1 MADHIERVIVQGDI
15 ELNTGN
21 ATKQLD
27 SLKKPIKVELDLQSS
42 EAIAKTQ
49 KEINALLRKINS
61 MDFDG
66 LKQSLTKSIANGSKD
81 GIKEAERQAKLL
93 SDAFNKTLWKSKNKD
108 GKEISH
114 TFATAMRDI
123 RKELVSM
130 SAYINKLTN
139 SKDNELSLK
148 VKIENINDFTQ
159 SMQEAK
165 GRIETFQ
172 DVLGQLD
179 NNSVFSLLNEQIKD
193 ITSSIQ
199 ILTNNFK
206 ELNTA
211 AEEYANLPDKAP
223 KRKKNKNIMTNDEFI
238 DAEKKARDKAEGFFN
253 SENIIALDIETKHLE
268 SGIGKISAKIKDV
281 YGEWKSFSATI
292 TKSGDL
298 VHKRFKSI
306 EETRR
311 LEERLNKKRRDE
323 TNLSANQQ
331 LEEALKIR
339 NALSD
344 RINDSWKI
352 KVESSGIVTITKDMK
367 EADNVASQ
375 LTQTFKSTEDAIN
388 NFSNVAEKGSTTL
401 KSIKESSQKTPDKTI
416 GQTYEEKRKEKEKR
430 IAAEKKALE
439 KLQKEEDKKAAKTQ
453 KQKDSQPSV
462 NYVDMA
468 IARREKEARDFAK
481 RLKNDMS
488 ERYDISKTLDKFQK
502 WDDKIKSYNELGS
515 KFEGATAYQKILPV
529 LEKVK
534 NAFSDINSEI
544 AKGDNADFSKI
555 EQQMNEIASSVKK
568 VDTAFE
574 GLQKPVG
581 NLGKIASND
590 TLSWLEKNTKALK
603 KYGEELKE
611 IATLQAKSTIMGELN
626 SLTGRRNE
634 LVSSAKREGLVGKSW
649 TDSFKKGLGSLSQIF
664 GSFSL
669 LNRADDIAHEMIGTI
684 HEVDDALT
692 DLQMATNVSD
702 KEAQSLMETYSQM
715 GKELKATG
723 VDVAK
728 SSTEWL
734 KQGKSLKEAETL
746 TTDSIILSKVGD
758 LSSEE
763 STKYLTSAMKGFK
776 VEAKDALNI
785 VDQLSAVDMASATD
799 VGGLAEAMSKTAVT
813 AQDAGIE
820 MQRLIG
826 YIATVGETTQA
837 DMGSV
842 GNAFKTIFTRM
853 SDIKA
858 GKLKLIDED
867 GTTETLSDVEQ
878 TLSNVGIDLRKTV
891 TEYNDYGDVL
901 DNLASK
907 WDNLSQLQQNALAK
921 AFAGTRQAEVF
932 RTLMANYDSAKKYM
946 QTANE
951 SEGYATEKF
960 EAYQNSLSGAI
971 EGFKNSFQTLSNTVV
986 GSDFLKGIV
995 NAGTTTLNILDSII
1009 ERLGT
1014 IPSLLGAFGI
1024 FQGIK
1029 GGGWS
1034 SQKIVCVSL

>member
-1 MADHIERVIVQGDI
+1 MADHIERVVVQGEV

-27 SLKKPIKVELDLQSS
+27 NLKKPIKVELDLQSS

-93 SDAFNKTLWKSKNKD
+93 NDAFNKTLWKSKTKD

-211 AEEYANLPDKAP
+211 AEKYANLPDKAP

-238 DAEKKARDKAEGFFN
+238 NAEKKARDKAEGFFN

-268 SGIGKISAKIKDV
+268 SGMGKISAKIKDV

-298 VHKRFKSI
+298 IHKRFKSI

-344 RINDSWKI
+344 RINDSLKI

-401 KSIKESSQKTPDKTI
+401 KSLKESSQKTP
-416 GQTYEEKRKEKEKR
+416 EEKRKEEKR
-430 IAAEKKALE
+430 TAAEKKAE
-439 KLQKEEDKKAAKTQ
+439 KIQ
-453 KQKDSQPSV
+453 
-462 NYVDMA
+462 
-468 IARREKEARDFAK
+468 
-481 RLKNDMS
+481 
-488 ERYDISKTLDKFQK
+488 KFQK
-502 WDDKIKSYNELGS
+502 WDNKIKSYNELGS

-611 IATLQAKSTIMGELN
+611 IATLQAKATTKGELD

-634 LVSSAKREGLVGKSW
+634 LVSSAKREGLVGKNW
-649 TDSFKKGLGSLSQIF
+649 TDSFKKSLGSLSQIF

-728 SSTEWL
+728 SNTEWL

-858 GKLKLIDED
+858 GKFKLIDED

-1009 ERLGT
+1009 ERFHT

-1024 FQGIK
+1024 FQGFQ

>member
-1 MADHIERVIVQGDI
+1 MADHIERVVVQGEV

-27 SLKKPIKVELDLQSS
+27 NLKKPIKVELDLQSS

-93 SDAFNKTLWKSKNKD
+93 NDAFNKTLWKSKTKD

-211 AEEYANLPDKAP
+211 AEKYANLPDKAP

-238 DAEKKARDKAEGFFN
+238 NAEKKARDKAEGFFN

-268 SGIGKISAKIKDV
+268 SGMGKISAKIKDV

-298 VHKRFKSI
+298 IHKRFKSI

-344 RINDSWKI
+344 RINDSLKI

-401 KSIKESSQKTPDKTI
+401 KSLKESSQKTP
-416 GQTYEEKRKEKEKR
+416 EEKRKEEKR
-430 IAAEKKALE
+430 TAAEKKAE
-439 KLQKEEDKKAAKTQ
+439 KIQ
-453 KQKDSQPSV
+453 
-462 NYVDMA
+462 
-468 IARREKEARDFAK
+468 
-481 RLKNDMS
+481 
-488 ERYDISKTLDKFQK
+488 KFQK
-502 WDDKIKSYNELGS
+502 WDNKIKSYNELGS
-515 KFEGATAYQKILPV
+515 KFEGATTYQKILPV

-611 IATLQAKSTIMGELN
+611 IATLQAKATTKGELD

-634 LVSSAKREGLVGKSW
+634 LVSSAKREGLVGKNW
-649 TDSFKKGLGSLSQIF
+649 TDSFKKSLGSLSQIF

-728 SSTEWL
+728 SNTEWL

-971 EGFKNSFQTLSNTVV
+971 EGFKNSFQTLSNTVL
-986 GSDFLKGIV
+986 GSDFLKGVV

-1009 ERLGT
+1009 ERFHT

-1024 FQGIK
+1024 FQGFQ

>member
-1 MADHIERVIVQGDI
+1 MADHIERVIVQGEV

-27 SLKKPIKVELDLQSS
+27 NLKKPIKVELDLQSS

-93 SDAFNKTLWKSKNKD
+93 NDAFNKTLWKSKTKD

-211 AEEYANLPDKAP
+211 AEKYANLPDKAP

-238 DAEKKARDKAEGFFN
+238 NAEKKARDKAEGFFN

-268 SGIGKISAKIKDV
+268 SGMGKISAKIKDV

-298 VHKRFKSI
+298 IHKRFKSI

-344 RINDSWKI
+344 RINDSLKI

-401 KSIKESSQKTPDKTI
+401 KSLKESSQKTP
-416 GQTYEEKRKEKEKR
+416 EEKRKEEKR
-430 IAAEKKALE
+430 TAAEKKAE
-439 KLQKEEDKKAAKTQ
+439 KIQ
-453 KQKDSQPSV
+453 
-462 NYVDMA
+462 
-468 IARREKEARDFAK
+468 
-481 RLKNDMS
+481 
-488 ERYDISKTLDKFQK
+488 KFQK
-502 WDDKIKSYNELGS
+502 WDNKIKSYNELGS

-555 EQQMNEIASSVKK
+555 EPQMNEIASSVKK

-581 NLGKIASND
+581 NLGKIASNN
-590 TLSWLEKNTKALK
+590 TLNWLEKNSKALK

-611 IATLQAKSTIMGELN
+611 IATLQAKATTMGELD

-634 LVSSAKREGLVGKSW
+634 LVSSAKREGLVGKNW
-649 TDSFKKGLGSLSQIF
+649 TDSFKKSLGSLSQIF

-728 SSTEWL
+728 SNTEWL

-971 EGFKNSFQTLSNTVV
+971 EGFKNSFQTLSNTVL

-1009 ERLGT
+1009 ERFHT

>member
-1 MADHIERVIVQGDI
+1 MADHIERVIVQGEV

-27 SLKKPIKVELDLQSS
+27 NLKKPIKIELDLQSS
-42 EAIAKTQ
+42 KAIAEAQ
-49 KEINALLRKINS
+49 KEINALLRKVNS

-93 SDAFNKTLWKSKNKD
+93 SDAFNKTLWKSKTKD

-114 TFATAMRDI
+114 SFTSVLRDMRQ
-123 RKELVSM
+123 EMLS
-130 SAYINKLTN
+130 INKTLKSFNEIAGDRITLKIN
-139 SKDNELSLK
+139 AGDLDNISSKLLDAQKSLSKYQDVVKQIDSLSLSSGISTQLSDIDKLVNSLNANFGKLEKTIHNINNLNVDKNTNKQRKPAEKQNSIQNDEAEKQAKRIKQLKESYEKIHELNRKMSGYDLSGDKFKGANAYQRVLSDIEK
-148 VKIENINDFTQ
+148 VK
-159 SMQEAK
+159 SA
-165 GRIETFQ
+165 
-172 DVLGQLD
+172 L
-179 NNSVFSLLNEQIKD
+179 
-193 ITSSIQ
+193 
-199 ILTNNFK
+199 K
-206 ELNTA
+206 ELN
-211 AEEYANLPDKAP
+211 EE
-223 KRKKNKNIMTNDEFI
+223 M
-238 DAEKKARDKAEGFFN
+238 
-253 SENIIALDIETKHLE
+253 S
-268 SGIGKISAKIKDV
+268 
-281 YGEWKSFSATI
+281 
-292 TKSGDL
+292 
-298 VHKRFKSI
+298 
-306 EETRR
+306 
-311 LEERLNKKRRDE
+311 
-323 TNLSANQQ
+323 
-331 LEEALKIR
+331 
-339 NALSD
+339 
-344 RINDSWKI
+344 
-352 KVESSGIVTITKDMK
+352 
-367 EADNVASQ
+367 
-375 LTQTFKSTEDAIN
+375 
-388 NFSNVAEKGSTTL
+388 
-401 KSIKESSQKTPDKTI
+401 
-416 GQTYEEKRKEKEKR
+416 
-430 IAAEKKALE
+430 
-439 KLQKEEDKKAAKTQ
+439 
-453 KQKDSQPSV
+453 KDS
-462 NYVDMA
+462 A
-468 IARREKEARDFAK
+468 
-481 RLKNDMS
+481 
-488 ERYDISKTLDKFQK
+488 DIDL
-502 WDDKIKSYNELGS
+502 
-515 KFEGATAYQKILPV
+515 
-529 LEKVK
+529 
-534 NAFSDINSEI
+534 
-544 AKGDNADFSKI
+544 SKI
-555 EQQMNEIASSVKK
+555 EKSMNDIEPSVKK
-568 VDTAFE
+568 VDKAFE
-574 GLQKPVG
+574 QLNQTVSQFEANK
-581 NLGKIASND
+581 NANNSLN
-590 TLSWLEKNTKALK
+590 WLDRNTKAIK
-603 KYGEELKE
+603 KYGDEIRRIAELQRTELSKGVQE
-611 IATLQAKSTIMGELN
+611 SLAKQMASIQ
-626 SLTGRRNE
+626 
-634 LVSSAKREGLVGKSW
+634 SSAKREGLVGRSW

-692 DLQMATNVSD
+692 DLQMATSVSD

-728 SSTEWL
+728 SNTEWL

-858 GKLKLIDED
+858 GKFKLIDED

-1009 ERLGT
+1009 ERFHT

-1024 FQGIK
+1024 FQGFQ

>member
-1 MADHIERVIVQGDI
+1 MADHIERVVVQGEV

-27 SLKKPIKVELDLQSS
+27 NLKKPIKVELDLQSS

-93 SDAFNKTLWKSKNKD
+93 NDAFNKTLWKSKTKD

-172 DVLGQLD
+172 DVLDQLD

-211 AEEYANLPDKAP
+211 AEKYANLPDKAP
-223 KRKKNKNIMTNDEFI
+223 KRKK
-238 DAEKKARDKAEGFFN
+238 
-253 SENIIALDIETKHLE
+253 
-268 SGIGKISAKIKDV
+268 V
-281 YGEWKSFSATI
+281 
-292 TKSGDL
+292 
-298 VHKRFKSI
+298 
-306 EETRR
+306 
-311 LEERLNKKRRDE
+311 
-323 TNLSANQQ
+323 
-331 LEEALKIR
+331 
-339 NALSD
+339 
-344 RINDSWKI
+344 
-352 KVESSGIVTITKDMK
+352 SS
-367 EADNVASQ
+367 
-375 LTQTFKSTEDAIN
+375 
-388 NFSNVAEKGSTTL
+388 
-401 KSIKESSQKTPDKTI
+401 DKTI
-416 GQTYEEKRKEKEKR
+416 GQIYEEKRKEEEKR

-439 KLQKEEDKKAAKTQ
+439 KLQKEEDKKAAKIQ
-453 KQKDSQPSV
+453 KQKDSQTSV

-481 RLKNDMS
+481 RLKNDMA

-515 KFEGATAYQKILPV
+515 KFEGATTYQKILPV

-611 IATLQAKSTIMGELN
+611 IATLQAKATTKGELD

-634 LVSSAKREGLVGKSW
+634 LVSSAKREGLVGKNW
-649 TDSFKKGLGSLSQIF
+649 TDSFKKSLGSLSQIF

-669 LNRADDIAHEMIGTI
+669 LNRADDIAHEMIVTI

-692 DLQMATNVSD
+692 DLQMATSVSD

-728 SSTEWL
+728 SNTEWL

-858 GKLKLIDED
+858 GKFKLIDED

-1024 FQGIK
+1024 FQGFQ

>member
-1 MADHIERVIVQGDI
+1 MADHIERVIVQGEV

-27 SLKKPIKVELDLQSS
+27 NLKKPIKIELDLQSS
-42 EAIAKTQ
+42 KAIAEAQ
-49 KEINALLRKINS
+49 KEINALLRKVNS

-93 SDAFNKTLWKSKNKD
+93 SDAFNKTLWKSKTKD

-114 TFATAMRDI
+114 SFTSVLRDMRQ
-123 RKELVSM
+123 EMLS
-130 SAYINKLTN
+130 INKTLKSFNEIAGDRITLKIN
-139 SKDNELSLK
+139 AGDLDNISSKLLDAQKSLSKYQDVVKQIDSLSLSSGISTQLSDIDKLVNSLNANFGKLEKTIHNINNLNVDKNTNKQRKPAEKQNSIQNDEAEKQAKRIKQLKESYEKIHELNRKMSGYDLSGDKFKGANAYQRVLSDIEK
-148 VKIENINDFTQ
+148 VK
-159 SMQEAK
+159 SA
-165 GRIETFQ
+165 
-172 DVLGQLD
+172 L
-179 NNSVFSLLNEQIKD
+179 
-193 ITSSIQ
+193 
-199 ILTNNFK
+199 K
-206 ELNTA
+206 ELN
-211 AEEYANLPDKAP
+211 EE
-223 KRKKNKNIMTNDEFI
+223 M
-238 DAEKKARDKAEGFFN
+238 
-253 SENIIALDIETKHLE
+253 S
-268 SGIGKISAKIKDV
+268 
-281 YGEWKSFSATI
+281 
-292 TKSGDL
+292 
-298 VHKRFKSI
+298 
-306 EETRR
+306 
-311 LEERLNKKRRDE
+311 
-323 TNLSANQQ
+323 
-331 LEEALKIR
+331 
-339 NALSD
+339 
-344 RINDSWKI
+344 
-352 KVESSGIVTITKDMK
+352 
-367 EADNVASQ
+367 
-375 LTQTFKSTEDAIN
+375 
-388 NFSNVAEKGSTTL
+388 
-401 KSIKESSQKTPDKTI
+401 
-416 GQTYEEKRKEKEKR
+416 
-430 IAAEKKALE
+430 
-439 KLQKEEDKKAAKTQ
+439 
-453 KQKDSQPSV
+453 KDS
-462 NYVDMA
+462 A
-468 IARREKEARDFAK
+468 
-481 RLKNDMS
+481 
-488 ERYDISKTLDKFQK
+488 DIDL
-502 WDDKIKSYNELGS
+502 
-515 KFEGATAYQKILPV
+515 
-529 LEKVK
+529 
-534 NAFSDINSEI
+534 
-544 AKGDNADFSKI
+544 SKI
-555 EQQMNEIASSVKK
+555 EKSMNDIEPSVKK
-568 VDTAFE
+568 VDKAFE
-574 GLQKPVG
+574 QLNQTVSQFEANK
-581 NLGKIASND
+581 NANNSLN
-590 TLSWLEKNTKALK
+590 WLDRNTKAIK
-603 KYGEELKE
+603 KYGDEIRRIAELQRTELSKGVQE
-611 IATLQAKSTIMGELN
+611 SLAKQMASIQ
-626 SLTGRRNE
+626 
-634 LVSSAKREGLVGKSW
+634 SSAKREGLVGRSW

-669 LNRADDIAHEMIGTI
+669 LNRADDIVHEMIGTI

-728 SSTEWL
+728 SNTEWL

-858 GKLKLIDED
+858 GKFKLIDED

-1024 FQGIK
+1024 FQGFQ

>member
-1 MADHIERVIVQGDI
+1 MADHIERVVVQGEV

-27 SLKKPIKVELDLQSS
+27 NLKKPIKVELDLQSS

-93 SDAFNKTLWKSKNKD
+93 NDAFNKTLWKSKTKD

-211 AEEYANLPDKAP
+211 AEKYANLPDKAP

-238 DAEKKARDKAEGFFN
+238 NAEKKARDKAEGFFN

-268 SGIGKISAKIKDV
+268 SGMGKISAKIKDV

-298 VHKRFKSI
+298 IHKRFKSI

-344 RINDSWKI
+344 RINDSLKI

-401 KSIKESSQKTPDKTI
+401 KSLKESSQKTP
-416 GQTYEEKRKEKEKR
+416 EEKRKEEKR
-430 IAAEKKALE
+430 TAAEKKAE
-439 KLQKEEDKKAAKTQ
+439 KIQ
-453 KQKDSQPSV
+453 
-462 NYVDMA
+462 
-468 IARREKEARDFAK
+468 
-481 RLKNDMS
+481 
-488 ERYDISKTLDKFQK
+488 KFQK
-502 WDDKIKSYNELGS
+502 WDNKIKSYNELGS

-611 IATLQAKSTIMGELN
+611 IATLQAKATTKGELD

-634 LVSSAKREGLVGKSW
+634 LVSSAKREGLVGKNW
-649 TDSFKKGLGSLSQIF
+649 TDSFKKSLGSLSQIF

-728 SSTEWL
+728 SNTEWL

-858 GKLKLIDED
+858 GKFKLIDED

-1009 ERLGT
+1009 ERLCT

-1024 FQGIK
+1024 FQGFQ

>member
-1 MADHIERVIVQGDI
+1 MADHIERVVVQGEV

-27 SLKKPIKVELDLQSS
+27 NLKKPIKVELDLQSS

-93 SDAFNKTLWKSKNKD
+93 NDAFNKTLWKSKTKD

-211 AEEYANLPDKAP
+211 AEKYANLPDKAP

-238 DAEKKARDKAEGFFN
+238 NAEKKARDKAEGFFN

-268 SGIGKISAKIKDV
+268 SGMGKISAKIKDV

-298 VHKRFKSI
+298 IHKRFKSI

-311 LEERLNKKRRDE
+311 LEERLNNKRRDE

-344 RINDSWKI
+344 RINDSLKI

-401 KSIKESSQKTPDKTI
+401 KSLKESSQKTP
-416 GQTYEEKRKEKEKR
+416 EEKRKEEKR
-430 IAAEKKALE
+430 TAAEKKAE
-439 KLQKEEDKKAAKTQ
+439 KIQ
-453 KQKDSQPSV
+453 
-462 NYVDMA
+462 
-468 IARREKEARDFAK
+468 
-481 RLKNDMS
+481 
-488 ERYDISKTLDKFQK
+488 KFQK
-502 WDDKIKSYNELGS
+502 WDNKIKSYNELGS

-581 NLGKIASND
+581 NLGKIASNN
-590 TLSWLEKNTKALK
+590 TLNWLEKNSKALK

-611 IATLQAKSTIMGELN
+611 IATLQAKATTMGELD

-634 LVSSAKREGLVGKSW
+634 LVSSAKREGLVGKNW
-649 TDSFKKGLGSLSQIF
+649 TDSFKKSLGSLSQIF

-692 DLQMATNVSD
+692 DLQMATSVSD

-728 SSTEWL
+728 SNTEWL

-858 GKLKLIDED
+858 GKFKLIDED

-1009 ERLGT
+1009 ERFHT

-1024 FQGIK
+1024 FQGFQ

>member
-1 MADHIERVIVQGDI
+1 MADHIERVVVQGEV

-27 SLKKPIKVELDLQSS
+27 NLKKPIKVELDLQSS

-81 GIKEAERQAKLL
+81 GIKEAEKQAKLL
-93 SDAFNKTLWKSKNKD
+93 NDAFNKTLWKSKTKD

-211 AEEYANLPDKAP
+211 AEKYANLPDKAP

-238 DAEKKARDKAEGFFN
+238 NAEKKARDKAEGFFN

-268 SGIGKISAKIKDV
+268 SGMGKISAKIKDV

-298 VHKRFKSI
+298 IHKRFKSI

-344 RINDSWKI
+344 RINDSLKI

-401 KSIKESSQKTPDKTI
+401 KSLKESSQKTP
-416 GQTYEEKRKEKEKR
+416 EEKRKEEKR
-430 IAAEKKALE
+430 TAAEKKAE
-439 KLQKEEDKKAAKTQ
+439 KIQ
-453 KQKDSQPSV
+453 
-462 NYVDMA
+462 
-468 IARREKEARDFAK
+468 
-481 RLKNDMS
+481 
-488 ERYDISKTLDKFQK
+488 KFQK
-502 WDDKIKSYNELGS
+502 WDNKIKSYNELGS

-611 IATLQAKSTIMGELN
+611 IATLQAKATTKGELD

-634 LVSSAKREGLVGKSW
+634 LVSSAKREGLVGKNW
-649 TDSFKKGLGSLSQIF
+649 TDSFKKSLGSLSQIF

-728 SSTEWL
+728 SNTEWL

-858 GKLKLIDED
+858 GKFKLIDED

-1009 ERLGT
+1009 ERFHT

-1024 FQGIK
+1024 FQGFQ

>member
-1 MADHIERVIVQGDI
+1 MADHIERVIVQGEV

-27 SLKKPIKVELDLQSS
+27 NLKKPIKIELDLQSS
-42 EAIAKTQ
+42 KAIAEAQ
-49 KEINALLRKINS
+49 KEINALLRKVNS

-93 SDAFNKTLWKSKNKD
+93 SDAFNKTLWKSKTKD

-114 TFATAMRDI
+114 SFTSVLRDMRQ
-123 RKELVSM
+123 EMLS
-130 SAYINKLTN
+130 INKTLKSFNEIAGDRITLKIN
-139 SKDNELSLK
+139 AGDLDNISSKLLDAQKSLSKYQDVVKQIDSLSLSSGISTQLSDIDKLVNSLNANFGKLEKTIHNINNLNVDKNTNKQRKPAEKQNSIQNDEAEKQAKRIKQLKESYEKIHELNRKMSGYDLSGDKFKGANAYQRVLSDIEK
-148 VKIENINDFTQ
+148 VK
-159 SMQEAK
+159 SA
-165 GRIETFQ
+165 
-172 DVLGQLD
+172 L
-179 NNSVFSLLNEQIKD
+179 
-193 ITSSIQ
+193 
-199 ILTNNFK
+199 K
-206 ELNTA
+206 ELN
-211 AEEYANLPDKAP
+211 EE
-223 KRKKNKNIMTNDEFI
+223 M
-238 DAEKKARDKAEGFFN
+238 
-253 SENIIALDIETKHLE
+253 S
-268 SGIGKISAKIKDV
+268 
-281 YGEWKSFSATI
+281 
-292 TKSGDL
+292 
-298 VHKRFKSI
+298 
-306 EETRR
+306 
-311 LEERLNKKRRDE
+311 
-323 TNLSANQQ
+323 
-331 LEEALKIR
+331 
-339 NALSD
+339 
-344 RINDSWKI
+344 
-352 KVESSGIVTITKDMK
+352 
-367 EADNVASQ
+367 
-375 LTQTFKSTEDAIN
+375 
-388 NFSNVAEKGSTTL
+388 
-401 KSIKESSQKTPDKTI
+401 
-416 GQTYEEKRKEKEKR
+416 
-430 IAAEKKALE
+430 
-439 KLQKEEDKKAAKTQ
+439 
-453 KQKDSQPSV
+453 KDS
-462 NYVDMA
+462 A
-468 IARREKEARDFAK
+468 
-481 RLKNDMS
+481 
-488 ERYDISKTLDKFQK
+488 DIDL
-502 WDDKIKSYNELGS
+502 
-515 KFEGATAYQKILPV
+515 
-529 LEKVK
+529 
-534 NAFSDINSEI
+534 
-544 AKGDNADFSKI
+544 SKI
-555 EQQMNEIASSVKK
+555 EKSMNDIEPSVKK
-568 VDTAFE
+568 VDKAFE
-574 GLQKPVG
+574 QLNQTISQFEANK
-581 NLGKIASND
+581 NANNSLN
-590 TLSWLEKNTKALK
+590 WLDRNTKAIK
-603 KYGEELKE
+603 KYGDEIRRIAELQRTELSKGVQE
-611 IATLQAKSTIMGELN
+611 SLAKQMASIQ
-626 SLTGRRNE
+626 
-634 LVSSAKREGLVGKSW
+634 SSAKREGLVGKNW
-649 TDSFKKGLGSLSQIF
+649 TDSFKKSLGSLSQIF

-692 DLQMATNVSD
+692 DLQMATSVSD

-728 SSTEWL
+728 SNTEWL

-858 GKLKLIDED
+858 GKFKLIDED

-1009 ERLGT
+1009 ERFHT

-1024 FQGIK
+1024 FQGFQ

>member
-1 MADHIERVIVQGDI
+1 MADHIERVVVQGEV

-27 SLKKPIKVELDLQSS
+27 NLKKPIKVELDLQSS

-93 SDAFNKTLWKSKNKD
+93 NDAFNKTLWKSKTKD

-211 AEEYANLPDKAP
+211 AEKYANLPDKAP

-238 DAEKKARDKAEGFFN
+238 NAEKKARDKAEGFFN

-268 SGIGKISAKIKDV
+268 SGMGKISAKIKDV

-292 TKSGDL
+292 TKNGDL

-344 RINDSWKI
+344 RINDSLKI

-401 KSIKESSQKTPDKTI
+401 KSLKESSQKTP
-416 GQTYEEKRKEKEKR
+416 EEKRKEEKR
-430 IAAEKKALE
+430 TAAEKKAE
-439 KLQKEEDKKAAKTQ
+439 KIQ
-453 KQKDSQPSV
+453 
-462 NYVDMA
+462 
-468 IARREKEARDFAK
+468 
-481 RLKNDMS
+481 
-488 ERYDISKTLDKFQK
+488 KFQK
-502 WDDKIKSYNELGS
+502 WDNKIKSYNELGS

-611 IATLQAKSTIMGELN
+611 IATLQAKATTKGELD

-634 LVSSAKREGLVGKSW
+634 LVSSAKREGLVGKNW
-649 TDSFKKGLGSLSQIF
+649 TDSFKKSLGSLSQIF

-728 SSTEWL
+728 SNTEWL

-1009 ERLGT
+1009 ERFHT
-1014 IPSLLGAFGI
+1014 IPSLLGALGI
-1024 FQGIK
+1024 FQGFQ

>member
-1 MADHIERVIVQGDI
+1 MADHIERVVVQGEV

-27 SLKKPIKVELDLQSS
+27 NLKKPIKVELDLQSS

-93 SDAFNKTLWKSKNKD
+93 NDAFNKTLWKSKTKD

-211 AEEYANLPDKAP
+211 AEKYANLPDKAP

-238 DAEKKARDKAEGFFN
+238 NAEKKARDKAEGFFN

-268 SGIGKISAKIKDV
+268 SGMGKISAKIKDV

-292 TKSGDL
+292 TKNGDL
-298 VHKRFKSI
+298 VHKKFKSI

-401 KSIKESSQKTPDKTI
+401 KSLKESSQKTSDKTI
-416 GQTYEEKRKEKEKR
+416 GKTD
-430 IAAEKKALE
+430 
-439 KLQKEEDKKAAKTQ
+439 EEDKKAAKIQ
-453 KQKDSQPSV
+453 KQKDSQTSV

-468 IARREKEARDFAK
+468 IARREKEASDFAK

-611 IATLQAKSTIMGELN
+611 IATLQAKATTMGELD

-649 TDSFKKGLGSLSQIF
+649 TDSFKKSLGSLSQIF

-692 DLQMATNVSD
+692 DLQMATSVSD

-728 SSTEWL
+728 SNTEWL

-971 EGFKNSFQTLSNTVV
+971 EGFKNSFQTLSNTVL

-1009 ERLGT
+1009 ERFHT

-1024 FQGIK
+1024 FQGFQ

>member
-1 MADHIERVIVQGDI
+1 MADHIERVVVQGEV

-27 SLKKPIKVELDLQSS
+27 NLKKPIKVELDLQSS

-93 SDAFNKTLWKSKNKD
+93 NDAFNKTLWKSKTKD

-211 AEEYANLPDKAP
+211 AEKYANLPDKAP

-238 DAEKKARDKAEGFFN
+238 NAEKKARDKAEGFFN

-268 SGIGKISAKIKDV
+268 SGMGKISAKIKDV

-298 VHKRFKSI
+298 IHKRFKSI

-344 RINDSWKI
+344 RINDSLKI

-401 KSIKESSQKTPDKTI
+401 KSLKESSQKTP
-416 GQTYEEKRKEKEKR
+416 EEKRKEEKR
-430 IAAEKKALE
+430 TAAEKKAE
-439 KLQKEEDKKAAKTQ
+439 KIQ
-453 KQKDSQPSV
+453 
-462 NYVDMA
+462 
-468 IARREKEARDFAK
+468 
-481 RLKNDMS
+481 
-488 ERYDISKTLDKFQK
+488 KFQK
-502 WDDKIKSYNELGS
+502 WDNKIKSYNELGS

-611 IATLQAKSTIMGELN
+611 IATLQAKATTKGELD

-634 LVSSAKREGLVGKSW
+634 LVSSAKREGLVGKNW
-649 TDSFKKGLGSLSQIF
+649 TDSFKKSLGSLSQIF

-728 SSTEWL
+728 SNTEWL

-858 GKLKLIDED
+858 GKFKLIDED

-971 EGFKNSFQTLSNTVV
+971 EGFKNSFQTLSNTVL

-1009 ERLGT
+1009 ERFHT
-1014 IPSLLGAFGI
+1014 IPSLLGALGI
-1024 FQGIK
+1024 FQGFQ

>member
-1 MADHIERVIVQGDI
+1 MADHIERVIVQGEV

-27 SLKKPIKVELDLQSS
+27 NLKKPIKVELDLQSS

-93 SDAFNKTLWKSKNKD
+93 NDAFNKTLWKSKTKD

-211 AEEYANLPDKAP
+211 AEKYANLPDKAP

-238 DAEKKARDKAEGFFN
+238 NAEKKARDKAEGFFN

-268 SGIGKISAKIKDV
+268 SGMGKISAKIKDV

-298 VHKRFKSI
+298 IHKRFKSI
-306 EETRR
+306 EETRH

-344 RINDSWKI
+344 RINDSLKI

-401 KSIKESSQKTPDKTI
+401 KSLKESSQKTP
-416 GQTYEEKRKEKEKR
+416 EEKRKEEKR
-430 IAAEKKALE
+430 TAAEKKAE
-439 KLQKEEDKKAAKTQ
+439 KIQ
-453 KQKDSQPSV
+453 
-462 NYVDMA
+462 
-468 IARREKEARDFAK
+468 
-481 RLKNDMS
+481 
-488 ERYDISKTLDKFQK
+488 KFQK
-502 WDDKIKSYNELGS
+502 WDNKIKSYNELGS

-581 NLGKIASND
+581 NLGKIASNN
-590 TLSWLEKNTKALK
+590 TLNWLEKNSKALK

-611 IATLQAKSTIMGELN
+611 IATLQAKATTMGELD

-634 LVSSAKREGLVGKSW
+634 LVSSAKREGLVGKNW
-649 TDSFKKGLGSLSQIF
+649 TDSFKKSLGSLSQIF

-728 SSTEWL
+728 SNTEWL

-858 GKLKLIDED
+858 GKFKLIDED

-971 EGFKNSFQTLSNTVV
+971 EGFKNSFQTLSNTVL

-1009 ERLGT
+1009 ERFHT
-1014 IPSLLGAFGI
+1014 IPSLLGALGI
-1024 FQGIK
+1024 FQGFQ